1 MTRNIHYAVAAIATA
16 FFAGMAVDACAQTP
30 DDALRASWFIPG
42 GSARSMAVGGAMGAL
57 GGDISAAN
65 VNPAGIGLYKT
76 REIVLSPGF
85 VFNNTRSNYRDSSS
99 KANKTGFAYGPIGIV
114 LGTPESRRSN
124 WTSSAFALTVTQLAS
139 YNNHV
144 SYAGYNNYS
153 SFSEQFVEE
162 LVADAADTLAAENNY
177 INGASLAYRTYLIDN
192 ARDGNGNLIGY
203 KRLPTPSTGLYQ
215 EYDANTRGGL
225 HEINLAF
232 AGNQRDKLYIGGSI
246 GIPILSYQRDLYFR
260 ESDASGNLHNDFNY
274 TEYRE
279 NFKSSGIGLNA
290 KVGVIYK
297 PKEFIRLGLAF
308 HTPSIMSFK
317 DELRASMKTD
327 TEDYYPHGALFE
339 SSDRLNDGAPV
350 VRKYNQ
356 VTPYRIIA
364 SGSYVFRQVE
374 NTKRQRAFISADIEY
389 INHRGS
395 RYSTSED
402 DNQGLK
408 NYYKMANQAIKG
420 YLKNAF
426 NFRLG
431 GELKFDPVMFRLGAA
446 YYGSPYQ
453 DKELK
458 ASRFMTSAGLGY
470 RNHGMFIDLTYA
482 LSWNKDANFPYR
494 LNGKANTFAME
505 KNNRG
510 NLILTVG
517 FKI

>member
-1 MTRNIHYAVAAIATA
+1 MTRNIHYAVAAVAAA
-16 FFAGMAVDACAQTP
+16 FFSGMAADACAQTP

-42 GSARSMAVGGAMGAL
+42 GSARSTAVGGAIGAL

-76 REIVLSPGF
+76 REVVLSPGF
-85 VFNNTRSNYRDSSS
+85 VFNNTRSNYRDSST
-99 KANKTGFAYGPIGIV
+99 KINKTGFAYGPIGIV
-114 LGTPESRRSN
+114 LGTPQGRRSN

-139 YNNHV
+139 YNKRV

-153 SFSEQFVEE
+153 TFAEQFVEE
-162 LVADAADTLAAENNY
+162 LLADGADTLAAENNY
-177 INGASLAYRTYLIDN
+177 INGSSLAYRTYLIDN
-192 ARDGNGNLIGY
+192 RRNGNGNIIGY
-203 KRLPTPSTGLYQ
+203 KPLPTPATGLYQ

-232 AGNQRDKLYIGGSI
+232 AGNQNDKFYIGGSV
-246 GIPILSYQRDLYFR
+246 GIPILSYHRDLYFK
-260 ESDASGNLHNDFNY
+260 ESDASGNTNNDFNY

-279 NFKSSGIGLNA
+279 TFKSSGVGLNA
-290 KVGVIYK
+290 KLGVIYK

-308 HTPSIMSFK
+308 HTPSILSFK

-327 TEDYYPHGALFE
+327 TEEYYPGGALFE
-339 SSDRLNDGAPV
+339 SSDRLNNGQAIT
-350 VRKYNQ
+350 RKYNQ

-364 SGSYVFRQVE
+364 SGAYVFREVE
-374 NTKRQRAFISADIEY
+374 NTRRQRAFISADIEY

-402 DNQGLK
+402 DDPGLK
-408 NYYKMANQAIKG
+408 AYYKMANEAIKG

-458 ASRFMTSAGLGY
+458 ASRLITSAGVGY

-494 LNGKANTFAME
+494 LNGQANTFAME
-505 KNNRG
+505 RNNRG
-510 NLILTVG
+510 NLVMTVG